1 LLIVKTWLP
10 DAELDVILGR
20 PSTFRAVKFTRL
32 LPVAKYNMHRHAE
45 NMDLAVAIGASILGS
60 GTVPLSL

>member
-1 LLIVKTWLP
+1 LLIVKIWLP

-20 PSTFRAVKFTRL
+20 HSRFGAVKFIRL
-32 LPVAKYNMHRHAE
+32 RPVAKDNMHRHAE
-45 NMDLAVAIGASILGS
+45 NMDLAVPIGASILGS